1 MFREEKEALEWL
13 YVQKKQKRREDLSRI
28 EACIQELGIKTKY
41 KIIHIAGTNGKG
53 STASFLRQMLMAKGN
68 KVGLFVS
75 PYVLCFEE
83 RIQMNTTFIP
93 KEVVVKYCNQLYEFA
108 KAYTERTQDTIPF
121 FELTFLMALLYFQ
134 EQNIDVAVIECG
146 LGGLLDSTNVLH
158 TDVSIITNIGYDHMQ
173 QLGNTLEE
181 IAVHKLG
188 ITRRNRPCFTAVS
201 LQLQPLFKEYASAHQ
216 VDMHFILD
224 EVQNISFK
232 EGTLSFT
239 FRGIL
244 YHTMLNAKY
253 QAYNASLAI
262 AVILYLY
269 PEYEKSLLCSALESA
284 FWPGRFELIYPNV
297 VLDGAHNLDGIEA
310 LVESLRLEFKEKRI
324 KVVFTALHDKAI
336 SQMVEKLDEL
346 AVSYYFTSLQDTR
359 ATSVD
364 YFKRWTKKPYELF
377 EAYQE
382 ALDKAIGELKEDE
395 LLVVT
400 GSLHFI
406 SVARFYLLEK
416 KERMD

>member
-1 MFREEKEALEWL
+1 MFS
-13 YVQKKQKRREDLSRI
+13 SRI
-28 EACIQELGIKTKY
+28 
-41 KIIHIAGTNGKG
+41 
-53 STASFLRQMLMAKGN
+53 
-68 KVGLFVS
+68 
-75 PYVLCFEE
+75 
-83 RIQMNTTFIP
+83 
-93 KEVVVKYCNQLYEFA
+93 
-108 KAYTERTQDTIPF
+108 
-121 FELTFLMALLYFQ
+121 
-134 EQNIDVAVIECG
+134 
-146 LGGLLDSTNVLH
+146 
-158 TDVSIITNIGYDHMQ
+158 
-173 QLGNTLEE
+173 
-181 IAVHKLG
+181 
-188 ITRRNRPCFTAVS
+188 
-201 LQLQPLFKEYASAHQ
+201 
-216 VDMHFILD
+216 
-224 EVQNISFK
+224 
-232 EGTLSFT
+232 
-239 FRGIL
+239 
-244 YHTMLNAKY
+244 
-253 QAYNASLAI
+253 
-262 AVILYLY
+262 YL
-269 PEYEKSLLCSALESA
+269 
-284 FWPGRFELIYPNV
+284 WPGRFELIYPNV

-406 SVARFYLLEK
+406 SVARSYLLEK